1 MVKGKKSL
9 YYGWV
14 IVAIGFAAM
23 AVAYGVRNSFCVF
36 YVAILKEF
44 GWSRASTAGIFSINV
59 IVYGVSSPFAGFL
72 VDRFGPRKVLS
83 IGVILLALGTA
94 LCSQV
99 SALWHFYLLFGITIA
114 IGTSLIGFPA
124 NAAVLSNWFIRKRGA
139 AFGIF
144 TAGFGV
150 SFLIVPLVQ
159 YFIVAFGWRMAFVG
173 LAVLTPVIL
182 LPLIILFS
190 RHRPEDM
197 GLLPDG
203 TIPGSQDSQNET
215 SSSRR
220 EIDMLDVDP
229 QWVSTQWTLGK
240 AIKTTQLW
248 ILFLIS
254 FCVFGISEN
263 LMVTHQAAFLVD
275 IGYSGIFA
283 ASMVAFFGIICT
295 VGSLGGFLSD
305 IIGRKKIFTLGC
317 GAAILGTLILFLTK
331 SPSYPWMP
339 YLYAGLFGFG
349 MGINGPTLTAATAD
363 IFHGKHFGSINGFLL
378 LGFGTG
384 GIIGPWLGGYIFDR
398 THSYN
403 HAFLVTI
410 LALIAA
416 SGLIWVVSPRKTRK
430 LPTVK

>member
-1 MVKGKKSL
+1 MVKRKSSL

-14 IVAIGFAAM
+14 IVAIAFAAM
-23 AVAYGVRNSFCVF
+23 AVAYGVRNSFSVF

-44 GWSRASTAGIFSINV
+44 GWSRASTAVIFSINV
-59 IVYGVSSPFAGFL
+59 IVYGVSSPFAGSL

-99 SALWHFYLLFGITIA
+99 STLWHFYLLFGITVA

-124 NAAVLSNWFIRKRGA
+124 HAAVLSNWFIRKRGA

-144 TAGFGV
+144 TAGFGL

-159 YFIVAFGWRMAFVG
+159 YFIVAFGWRMAFVT
-173 LAVLTPVIL
+173 LAILVPVIL

-203 TIPGSQDSQNET
+203 IIPGSQNEIP
-215 SSSRR
+215 SSRGKL
-220 EIDMLDVDP
+220 DMPGVEP
-229 QWVSTQWTLGK
+229 QGVSTQWTLGK
-240 AIKTTQLW
+240 AIRTTQLW
-248 ILFLIS
+248 ILFLIT
-254 FCVFGISEN
+254 FFIFGISEN
-263 LMVTHQAAFLVD
+263 LMVTHQAAFFVD
-275 IGYSGIFA
+275 VGYSGIFA
-283 ASMVAFFGIICT
+283 ASMVAFFGIVCA

-305 IIGRKKIFTLGC
+305 IIGREKSFTLGC
-317 GAAILGTLILFLTK
+317 SAAILGTVVLFLTK

-349 MGINGPTLTAATAD
+349 LGINGPTLTAAAAD
-363 IFHGKHFGSINGFLL
+363 VFHGKHFGSINGFLI
-378 LGFGTG
+378 LGFGAG
-384 GIIGPWLGGYIFDR
+384 GILGPWLGGYIFDR

-416 SGLIWVVSPRKTRK
+416 SSLIWMVSPRKIRK
-430 LPTVK
+430 

>member
-1 MVKGKKSL
+1 MVKQKSSL

-36 YVAILKEF
+36 YIAILKEF

-203 TIPGSQDSQNET
+203 TIPGSQDSQNEIP
-215 SSSRR
+215 SSRWK
-220 EIDMLDVDP
+220 IDMFAADSQRVG
-229 QWVSTQWTLGK
+229 TQWTLGK
-240 AIKTTQLW
+240 AMKTTQLW

-275 IGYSGIFA
+275 VGYSGIFA
-283 ASMVAFFGIICT
+283 ASMVAFFGITCA
-295 VGSLGGFLSD
+295 VGHLSGFLSD
-305 IIGRKKIFTLGC
+305 IIGREKIFTLGC
-317 GAAILGTLILFLTK
+317 GAAILGTVVLFLTK

-349 MGINGPTLTAATAD
+349 IGINGPTLTAATAD

-398 THSYN
+398 TGSYN

-410 LALIAA
+410 LALIVA
-416 SGLIWVVSPRKTRK
+416 SSLIWIVSPRKIIK
-430 LPTVK
+430 SPTVK

>member
-72 VDRFGPRKVLS
+72 VDRFGPRKILS

-124 NAAVLSNWFIRKRGA
+124 NAAVLSNWFIRRRGA

-220 EIDMLDVDP
+220 EIDMLEVDP

-263 LMVTHQAAFLVD
+263 LMVTHQVAFLVD
-275 IGYSGIFA
+275 VGYSGIFA
-283 ASMVAFFGIICT
+283 ASMVAFFGIICA
-295 VGSLGGFLSD
+295 VGSLGGLLSD
-305 IIGRKKIFTLGC
+305 IIGREKIFTLGC
-317 GAAILGTLILFLTK
+317 GVAILGTVVLFLTK

-378 LGFGTG
+378 LGFGAG
-384 GIIGPWLGGYIFDR
+384 GIFGPWLGGYIFDR

-403 HAFLVTI
+403 HAFLVII
-410 LALIAA
+410 LALIVA
-416 SGLIWVVSPRKTRK
+416 SSLIWIVSPRKIRK
-430 LPTVK
+430 SPTVK

>member
-1 MVKGKKSL
+1 MIKQKSSL

-14 IVAIGFAAM
+14 IVAIGFTAM

-44 GWSRASTAGIFSINV
+44 GWSRAGTAGIFSINI
-59 IVYGVSSPFAGFL
+59 IVYGVSSPFAGSL

-83 IGVILLALGTA
+83 VGAILLALGTA
-94 LCSQV
+94 LCSQAG
-99 SALWHFYLLFGITIA
+99 ALYHFYLLFGIITS

-150 SFLIVPLVQ
+150 SFLVVPLVQ
-159 YFIVAFGWRMAFVG
+159 YFIVAFGWRIAFVILG
-173 LAVLTPVIL
+173 VLMPVIL
-182 LPLIILFS
+182 LPLVILFS

-203 TIPGSQDSQNET
+203 TIPGSQNEI
-215 SSSRR
+215 SSSQWK
-220 EIDMLDVDP
+220 IDMYAVDP
-229 QWVSTQWTLGK
+229 QSVNTQWTLGK
-240 AIKTTQLW
+240 AIKTTHLW

-254 FCVFGISEN
+254 FFVFGISEN
-263 LMVTHQAAFLVD
+263 LMVTHQAAFFVD
-275 IGYSGIFA
+275 VGYSGILA
-283 ASMVAFFGIICT
+283 ASMVAFYGIICA
-295 VGSLGGFLSD
+295 VGNLGGFFSD
-305 IIGRKKIFTLGC
+305 IIGREKNFTLGC
-317 GAAILGTLILFLTK
+317 SVAVLGTLILFLIK
-331 SPSYPWMP
+331 SPSSPWMP

-349 MGINGPTLTAATAD
+349 MGITGPTLTAAIAD
-363 IFHGKHFGSINGFLL
+363 IFHGKHFGSINGFVL

-384 GIIGPWLGGYIFDR
+384 GILGPWLGGYIFDR

-403 HAFLVTI
+403 YAFLMTI
-410 LALIAA
+410 LALITA
-416 SGLIWVVSPRKTRK
+416 SSLIWMVSPRKIRK
-430 LPTVK
+430 SVTGK